1 MQNESANQQQ
11 ASQVERPQYETPRV
25 KFMDEQEIFGALQ
38 VSVNAMSWWGGM

>member
-1 MQNESANQQQ
+1 MQLENVNQQQ
-11 ASQVERPQYETPRV
+11 TSPAERPQYETPRV